1 MGHFRLDTY
10 LLDSLGLSSLV
21 LPSRVDMSK
30 LRLLGVSLGL
40 IVCAGCTSVASSPG
54 IFPSDYP
61 TVSRTTPASS
71 CEALGPLTAE
81 ADCACYDKMSYLRV
95 EAKASDNLAHAA
107 HSEYPETDIVQVSEV
122 DVFLNNAVAHGVAY
136 KCDTI
141 ASGS

>member
-1 MGHFRLDTY
+1 MN
-10 LLDSLGLSSLV
+10 
-21 LPSRVDMSK
+21 K
-30 LRLLGVSLGL
+30 LMLLGASLGL

-61 TVSRTTPASS
+61 TVSHTTPAPS

-107 HSEYPETDIVQVSEV
+107 HSEYPETDLVQVSEV

-136 KCDTI
+136 RCDTV